1 MKRRE
6 DPAPEPPPVDRAKVR
21 ALLGEANAA
30 RERGENMHHHPTLL
44 ALEDVCDSIVAYYV
58 FAFTSDDYR
67 FSNEELDDLAE
78 RLVPRVA
85 P

>member
-1 MKRRE
+1 MKPRE
-6 DPAPEPPPVDRAKVR
+6 QPPPEPPPVDRAKVR

-30 RERGENMHHHPTLL
+30 RERGEIMHHHPTLL

>member
-6 DPAPEPPPVDRAKVR
+6 DPAPETPPVDRAKVR

-30 RERGENMHHHPTLL
+30 RERGEIMHHHPTLL

-58 FAFTSDDYR
+58 FAFASDDYR
-67 FSNEELDDLAE
+67 FSAAELDDLADE
-78 RLVPRVA
+78 LVRRAA